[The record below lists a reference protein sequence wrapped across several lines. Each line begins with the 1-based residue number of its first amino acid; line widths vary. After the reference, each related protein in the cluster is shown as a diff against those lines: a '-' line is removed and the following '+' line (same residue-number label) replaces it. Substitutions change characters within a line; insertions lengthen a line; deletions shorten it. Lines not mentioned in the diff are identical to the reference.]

1 MTSSGAGGV
10 AALRPLPG
18 LGPAGG
24 GSAMRRIN
32 SSWSFHP
39 KLQGKD
45 SRCLGSSCFID
56 RCSLSLLASRGEQK
70 VSELP
75 PCHKYPISK
84 LPEELS
90 PRQFSFDGNWRNV
103 MLPTAGGERA
113 FMSSLGQKDCR
124 ESVMMPNC
132 LEGIQGSKINKMPVL
147 HVRKGLVPDAPKPHE
162 ISFCNGYGTSSA
174 TSYLPSTTLL
184 QNQKNEF
191 MENRSKAATRS
202 CSWLSLP
209 RRQKNYQFPDPLSGA
224 SATYLRR
231 LTMIATLEYD
241 TIRQE
246 KSKRIKKARF

>member
-113 FMSSLGQKDCR
+113 SAMDMGQ
-124 ESVMMPNC
+124 
-132 LEGIQGSKINKMPVL
+132 VL
-147 HVRKGLVPDAPKPHE
+147 PQV
-162 ISFCNGYGTSSA
+162 
-174 TSYLPSTTLL
+174 
-184 QNQKNEF
+184 
-191 MENRSKAATRS
+191 
-202 CSWLSLP
+202 
-209 RRQKNYQFPDPLSGA
+209 
-224 SATYLRR
+224 TYL
-231 LTMIATLEYD
+231 LLPYC
-241 TIRQE
+241 
-246 KSKRIKKARF
+246 RIKKMSLWKTGQRQLLGVAVGYHFQEGKKITSFLIL